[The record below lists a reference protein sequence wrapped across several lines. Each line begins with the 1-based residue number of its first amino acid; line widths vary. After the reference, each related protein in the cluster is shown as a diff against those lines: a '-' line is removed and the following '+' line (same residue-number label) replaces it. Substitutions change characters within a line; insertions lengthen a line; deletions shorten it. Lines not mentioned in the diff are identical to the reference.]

1 MFVFVKEITNKL
13 QVIKILNLLYHN
25 FMCSVVLLFSGIYPL
40 HAIHSLL
47 VSYVHSP
54 ISYVDSCATINVTEG
69 RFRWLRILYRIK
81 LRRLFPLL
89 AEIRMI

>member
-13 QVIKILNLLYHN
+13 QVIKILNLLYHY

-54 ISYVDSCATINVTEG
+54 MSYVDSCATINPQTNQ
-69 RFRWLRILYRIK
+69 RSRKIK
-81 LRRLFPLL
+81 HYFQLKGTFTGT
-89 AEIRMI
+89 